1 MLLTNAYQTKSCDPT
16 SMASHLDSLRT
27 HILRFMAFAILLVAM
42 ISQGF
47 CFTVIFNENFDTLP
61 LGPPVDEDSM
71 NQNAFTQ
78 QPPPGWN
85 LLSSL
90 VPGRGD
96 PLVGVEEWEGW
107 SFADKNFWAEVA
119 LPAGGPSIGPRDE
132 FQLGQGTIAV
142 ADPDQWNDLG
152 DPANE
157 IGFYNT
163 FLTTPVIDLS
173 TAPDD
178 QLKLVFDTAWV
189 GGCCDDGE
197 SFDPNGNNQTGILKA
212 NLPGGGQ
219 IELLRWESA
228 PFRDSQGLPSNNP
241 LDTPN
246 PFFKPDNLNER
257 IAIDITG
264 LLSNSSATTSN
275 ALLQAS
281 MTGGVSFEFGMEDA
295 GDDGYWALD
304 NISMISFTT
313 LLGDMDISG
322 ALDAG
327 DIDAFALGMVD
338 EDEYS
343 FNYFGEFPV
352 SRGSVDSTFDF
363 DDIPWFVGVMEGAG
377 LASAATALAHAL
389 APVPEPSSALLIGV
403 AMLGLLRRPRN

>member
-1 MLLTNAYQTKSCDPT
+1 MSLTKAYQSDTCDQT
-16 SMASHLDSLRT
+16 SMARLLESRIIPT
-27 HILRFMAFAILLVAM
+27 LRFVASTILIVVLATPLF
-42 ISQGF
+42 G
-47 CFTVIFNENFDTLP
+47 FTVMFSEDFDSVP

-71 NQNAFTQ
+71 IQNAFSHF
-78 QPPPGWN
+78 PPLGWN
-85 LLSSL
+85 NNRSL
-90 VPGRGD
+90 VPGIGD

-107 SFADKNFWAEVA
+107 SFANKNFWTEVA
-119 LPAGGPSIGPRDE
+119 LPTGGPLFGVRDE
-132 FQLGQGTIAV
+132 FTLGQGTIAV

-152 DPANE
+152 DPANN

-163 FLTTPVIDLS
+163 FLTTPTIDLS

-197 SFDPNGNNQTGILKA
+197 NFDQNGNNQTAVLKA

-219 IELLRWESA
+219 LELLRWESA
-228 PFRDSQGLPSNNP
+228 PFIDSQGNPSTDP
-241 LDTPN
+241 MGTPN
-246 PFFKPDNLNER
+246 PFFKPDSLNER
-257 IAIDITG
+257 VVIDITS
-264 LLSNSSATTSN
+264 LLAISSSATSN
-275 ALLQAS
+275 SLLQAS

-295 GDDGYWALD
+295 GDDGYWAID
-304 NISMISFTT
+304 GIEMISFTT

-343 FNYFGEFPV
+343 FSYFGEFPV

-377 LASAATALAHAL
+377 LASAATALAHAFN
-389 APVPEPSSALLIGV
+389 PVPEPSSV
-403 AMLGLLRRPRN
+403 MLVSFAIFGLLRRTRN